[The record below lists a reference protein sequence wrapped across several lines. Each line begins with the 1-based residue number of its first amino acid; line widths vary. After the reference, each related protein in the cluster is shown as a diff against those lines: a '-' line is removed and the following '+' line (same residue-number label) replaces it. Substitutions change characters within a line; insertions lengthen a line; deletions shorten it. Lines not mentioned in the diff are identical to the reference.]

1 MNKYLTGAFAFAL
14 LLSTSFSFTSC
25 KDEDEVTQTPEQV
38 ETKIE
43 AYVSGRVMEMGK
55 PLADATVVAGEV
67 SSTTDS
73 EGNYTLAVGSAG
85 NVTVTA
91 SKDGYVSSSSQVTV
105 AESEVLSLDFE
116 LAQQNSSVSLS
127 PDAEL
132 TLEESRDEYTT
143 LSFQPQSVT
152 SATDI
157 SITEYTAR
165 AEKDNMGALSVIYC
179 TPDGQQFEKPVKI
192 QVVRNTSLDLYFA
205 DMKHYVEEN
214 GIWKVENDMSVDSE
228 TGAYVGEL
236 THFSNHAFGVEA
248 KWSAKVSSSEAGA
261 SQEFDNRGKLGAIK
275 VPLTVE
281 SKNGWEINGDLA
293 DIVRSALSGV
303 SDSDATELAIELNR
317 MVRNAKG
324 GSSSVSSQQV
334 ELNEISISGDTKAI
348 ITVQNKISTSSMT
361 VSVIFKGQLVS
372 ISVPVKVYGGVSIKI
387 SYEHGSLTPDHS
399 GGNIG

>member
-55 PLADATVVAGEV
+55 PLADVTVVAGEV
-67 SSTTDS
+67 TSTTDS

-85 NVTVTA
+85 DVTVTA
-91 SKDGYVSSSSQVTV
+91 SKDGYVSASSQVTV
-105 AESEVLSLDFE
+105 AEAEVISLDFE
-116 LAQQNSSVSLS
+116 LTQQNESVSLS
-127 PDAEL
+127 PDEEL
-132 TLEESRDEYTT
+132 VLEEKRDEYTT
-143 LSFQPQSVT
+143 LSFQSQSVT

-157 SITEYTAR
+157 SITEYIAR
-165 AEKDNMGALSVIYC
+165 AENDNMGALSVIYC

-192 QVVRNTSLDLYFA
+192 QVARNTSSDLYFA

-214 GIWKVENDMSVDSE
+214 GTWKVEGDMTVDPE
-228 TGAYVGEL
+228 TGRYVGEL

-248 KWSAKVSSSEAGA
+248 KWGAKTSTTEDAT
-261 SQEFDNRGKLGAIK
+261 SQEFDNRGKLDAVQ

-281 SKNGWEINGDLA
+281 SKNGWEIDGDLA
-293 DIVRSALSGV
+293 SIIRSALSGV
-303 SDSDATELAIELNR
+303 SEADATELASELNR
-317 MVRNAKG
+317 MIRNAKG
-324 GSSSVSSQQV
+324 SDSSVSTQEV
-334 ELNEISISGDTKAI
+334 KLNEISISGDTKA
-348 ITVQNKISTSSMT
+348 TVAVQHKISTSSMT
-361 VSVIFKGQLVS
+361 VSVMFKGQPVS
-372 ISVPVKVYGGVSIKI
+372 ISVPVKVYNGVSMKV
-387 SYEHGSLTPDHS
+387 SYEYGSLTPEHS

>member
-55 PLADATVVAGEV
+55 PLADVTVAAGEV
-67 SSTTDS
+67 TSTTDS

-85 NVTVTA
+85 DVTVTA
-91 SKDGYVSSSSQVTV
+91 SKDGYVSASSQVTV
-105 AESEVLSLDFE
+105 AEAEVISLDFE
-116 LAQQNSSVSLS
+116 LTQQNESVSLS
-127 PDAEL
+127 PDEEL
-132 TLEESRDEYTT
+132 VLEEKRDEYTT
-143 LSFQPQSVT
+143 LSFQSQSVT

-157 SITEYTAR
+157 SITEYIAR
-165 AEKDNMGALSVIYC
+165 AENDNMGALSVIYC

-192 QVVRNTSLDLYFA
+192 QVARNTSSDLYFA

-214 GIWKVENDMSVDSE
+214 GTWKVEGDMSVDPE

-248 KWSAKVSSSEAGA
+248 KWGAKTSTTEDAT
-261 SQEFDNRGKLGAIK
+261 SQEFDNRGKLDAVQ

-281 SKNGWEINGDLA
+281 SKNGWEIDGDLA
-293 DIVRSALSGV
+293 SIIRSALSGV
-303 SDSDATELAIELNR
+303 SEADATELASELNR
-317 MVRNAKG
+317 MIRNAKG
-324 GSSSVSSQQV
+324 SDSSVSTQEV
-334 ELNEISISGDTKAI
+334 KLNEISISGDTKA
-348 ITVQNKISTSSMT
+348 TVAVQHKISTSSMT
-361 VSVIFKGQLVS
+361 VSVMFKGQPVS
-372 ISVPVKVYGGVSIKI
+372 ISVPVKVYNGVSMKV
-387 SYEHGSLTPDHS
+387 SYEYGSLTPEHS